1 MKKNEMKVK
10 VYMDFVNFAGEVYE
24 SCLIAEFRNMNW
36 AGEFIGTAKTHETDT
51 AKIRVENCEE

>member
-10 VYMDFVNFAGEVYE
+10 VYMDFVNYAGEVYE

-36 AGEFIGTAKTHETDT
+36 AREFIEATKTHENDAT
-51 AKIRVENCEE
+51 KIRVDSK